1 MYQFKTKLLA
11 LLMLA
16 GCVATEE
23 PPKEEAARNE
33 QPALAEWQWADGEM
47 PWSTWDES
55 LFARA
60 QREDNPILVYLAA
73 PGCEGL
79 FPAPTP
85 ALRQLVA
92 EKFVSVQVD
101 PFKRPD
107 IARRYDSG
115 GWPAL
120 VVSLPDGRVFARA
133 VDIPPANV
141 ESYLRRLRTA
151 YEEKRAVLVAKV
163 QRAATRSKVER
174 PFAID
179 GVYRACEAAFD
190 SAHGGFGGPTKFLE
204 TSVLRFLL
212 TYAEARGAEP
222 ARQMALA
229 SLDAVLASPLGD
241 SGGFR
246 PYSYAPDWS
255 APASERDAL
264 DQAAMLHLLL
274 EANQPRYAE
283 SVRALLDFV
292 EDALFDAAEGAFR
305 GRQVMADTWW
315 TDPTLYADR
324 QAALIRAY
332 LAAAAALGDERA
344 AQVAL
349 QAGDALVSRCID
361 GRGQVRHVCD
371 SQAEGSVWP
380 ARRSSLGGIDSV
392 GVGRVEWGGAICRSR
407 RAGCAI
413 YGTIVRPPRT
423 DLGPLTHR
431 GKAIALQFYGRQ
443 GRAERVAA
451 LARRAAAVAGRPVER
466 IARGRGPCCSTA
478 RRYENFGDRCHGLFR
493 PYSAFLGRENRVDGL
508 WPSARCRGHSLSPGR
523 FSRPQVRDSH
533 SSPNWLQ
540 IG

>member
-1 MYQFKTKLLA
+1 MCQSKAKLLA
-11 LLMLA
+11 LLLLA

-23 PPKEEAARNE
+23 LPQEVVRSE

-47 PWSTWDES
+47 PWGTWDES

-60 QREDNPILVYLAA
+60 QSEDDPILVYLAA
-73 PGCEGL
+73 PGYEGL

-92 EKFVSVQVD
+92 EKFVSVRVD

-120 VVSLPDGRVFARA
+120 VMALPDGRVFARA

-151 YEEKRAVLVAKV
+151 YGEKREILVAKV
-163 QRAATRSKVER
+163 QRAAARPKSEK

-179 GVYRACEAAFD
+179 AVYRACAAAFD

-204 TSVLRFLL
+204 TSTLRFLL
-212 TYAEARGAEP
+212 TYAETRGAAP

-229 SLDAVLASPLGD
+229 SLEAVLASPLSD

-246 PYSYAPDWS
+246 AYSYAPDWS

-274 EANQPRYAE
+274 EADQSHYAE
-283 SVRALLDFV
+283 STRALLGFV
-292 EDALFDAAEGAFR
+292 EGTLFDAAEGAFR
-305 GRQVMADTWW
+305 GRQVMAGTWW

-332 LAAAAALGDERA
+332 LAAAAVLGDDRA

-349 QAGDALVSRCID
+349 QAGDTLINRCVD
-361 GRGQVRHVCD
+361 GRSRVLHVCD
-371 SQAEGSVWP
+371 SKAEGSAGLLVDQALAALALWELGKWSGE
-380 ARRSSLGGIDSV
+380 ARFTAAAEQVAHFMEQSYDRHA
-392 GVGRVEWGGAICRSR
+392 AI
-407 RAGCAI
+407 
-413 YGTIVRPPRT
+413 
-423 DLGPLTHR
+423 GPLPSR
-431 GKAIALQFYGRQ
+431 GKALALQLYGRQ
-443 GRAERVAA
+443 GRAQRVVA
-451 LARRAAAVAGRPVER
+451 LAGEPHLSQSPDRAHSAW
-466 IARGRGPCCSTA
+466 ARALLLYGPP
-478 RRYENFGDRCHGLFR
+478 L
-493 PYSAFLGRENRVDGL
+493 
-508 WPSARCRGHSLSPGR
+508 
-523 FSRPQVRDSH
+523 
-533 SSPNWLQ
+533 
-540 IG
+540 

>member
-1 MYQFKTKLLA
+1 MCQFKAKLLA

-16 GCVATEE
+16 GCAVPEE
-23 PPKEEAARNE
+23 PPQEEADRSE
-33 QPALAEWQWADGEM
+33 QPALVEWQWADGEL
-47 PWSTWDES
+47 PWGTWDES

-60 QREDNPILVYLAA
+60 QSEDNPILVYLAA

-120 VVSLPDGRVFARA
+120 VAALPDGRVFARA
-133 VDIPPANV
+133 VDIPPSNV

-163 QRAATRSKVER
+163 QRAAARPESEK

-179 GVYRACEAAFD
+179 DVYRACEASFD

-212 TYAEARGAEP
+212 VYAEARGTAS

-264 DQAAMLHLLL
+264 DQATMLHLLL
-274 EANQPRYAE
+274 EAGQPRYAE
-283 SVRALLDFV
+283 SARALLGFV
-292 EDALFDAAEGAFR
+292 EGTLFDKAEGVFR

-332 LAAAAALGDERA
+332 LAAATRLGDDRA

-349 QAGDALVSRCID
+349 QAGDALVNRCID
-361 GRGQVRHVCD
+361 GRGRVQHVCD
-371 SQAEGSVWP
+371 SEAEGSAGLLVDQALAALALWELGQWSGE
-380 ARRSSLGGIDSV
+380 ARFATAAEQV
-392 GVGRVEWGGAICRSR
+392 
-407 RAGCAI
+407 AGFMEQS
-413 YGTIVRPPRT
+413 Y
-423 DLGPLTHR
+423 DLPTAH
-431 GKAIALQFYGRQ
+431 GKALALQLYGRQ
-443 GRAERVAA
+443 GRAERVVA
-451 LARRAAAVAGRPVER
+451 LAGEPRL
-466 IARGRGPCCSTA
+466 SQ
-478 RRYENFGDRCHGLFR
+478 
-493 PYSAFLGRENRVDGL
+493 
-508 WPSARCRGHSLSPGR
+508 SPGR
-523 FSRPQVRDSH
+523 AH
-533 SSPNWLQ
+533 SSWARALLLYGPPL
-540 IG
+540 

>member
-1 MYQFKTKLLA
+1 MCQSKAKLLA

-16 GCVATEE
+16 GCAVTEE
-23 PPKEEAARNE
+23 SPQDEVRSER
-33 QPALAEWQWADGEM
+33 PALAEWQWADGEM

-79 FPAPTP
+79 FPVPTP
-85 ALRQLVA
+85 VLRQLVT

-120 VVSLPDGRVFARA
+120 VVALPDGRVFARA

-141 ESYLRRLRTA
+141 EPYLRRLRTA
-151 YEEKRAVLVAKV
+151 YEEKREVLVAKV
-163 QRAATRSKVER
+163 QRAAARPEVER

-179 GVYRACEAAFD
+179 GVYRACAAAFD
-190 SAHGGFGGPTKFLE
+190 SDHGGFGGPTKFLE

-212 TYAEARGAEP
+212 DYAEARGAES

-241 SGGFR
+241 GGGFR
-246 PYSYAPDWS
+246 AYSHTPDWS

-274 EANQPRYAE
+274 EADQPRYAE
-283 SVRALLDFV
+283 SVKALLGFI
-292 EDALFDAAEGAFR
+292 EGTLFDKAEGAFR
-305 GRQVMADTWW
+305 GRQVMAGTWW
-315 TDPTLYADR
+315 TDPALYADR

-332 LAAAAALGDERA
+332 LAAATTLGDERT

-349 QAGDALVSRCID
+349 QAGDALIDRCVD
-361 GRGQVRHVCD
+361 GRGRVQHVCD
-371 SQAEGSVWP
+371 PGSEGSAGLLGDQALAALALWELGEWSGE
-380 ARRSSLGGIDSV
+380 ARFAATADQVARFTEQSYDRL
-392 GVGRVEWGGAICRSR
+392 A
-407 RAGCAI
+407 
-413 YGTIVRPPRT
+413 
-423 DLGPLTHR
+423 DLGPLPHR
-431 GKAIALQFYGRQ
+431 DKALALQLYGRQ

-451 LARRAAAVAGRPVER
+451 LAGEPRLSQSPDRVHSAWARALLLY
-466 IARGRGPCCSTA
+466 GPP
-478 RRYENFGDRCHGLFR
+478 L
-493 PYSAFLGRENRVDGL
+493 
-508 WPSARCRGHSLSPGR
+508 
-523 FSRPQVRDSH
+523 
-533 SSPNWLQ
+533 
-540 IG
+540 

>member
-1 MYQFKTKLLA
+1 MNLYLRA
-11 LLMLA
+11 LKAKMIPYW
-16 GCVATEE
+16 CIW
-23 PPKEEAARNE
+23 PPRDAR
-33 QPALAEWQWADGEM
+33 
-47 PWSTWDES
+47 
-55 LFARA
+55 
-60 QREDNPILVYLAA
+60 
-73 PGCEGL
+73 GL
-79 FPAPTP
+79 FPTPTP

-107 IARRYDSG
+107 IARHYDSG

-120 VVSLPDGRVFARA
+120 VVALPDGRVFARA

-141 ESYLRRLRTA
+141 ESYLRRLRMA
-151 YEEKRAVLVAKV
+151 YEEKREVIIAKV

-179 GVYRACEAAFD
+179 GVYHACETSFD
-190 SAHGGFGGPTKFLE
+190 SAYGGFGGPTKFLE
-204 TSVLRFLL
+204 PSVLRFLL
-212 TYAEARGAEP
+212 AYAEARGVES

-229 SLDAVLASPLGD
+229 SLDAVLASPLVD

-274 EANQPRYAE
+274 EADQLRYAE
-283 SVRALLDFV
+283 SVRALLGFV
-292 EDALFDAAEGAFR
+292 EGTLFDKVEGAFR

-324 QAALIRAY
+324 QAALIRAC

-349 QAGDALVSRCID
+349 QAGDALINRCID
-361 GRGQVRHVCD
+361 NRGRVRHVCD
-371 SQAEGSVWP
+371 SETEDSAGLLVDQALAALALWELGEWSGE
-380 ARRSSLGGIDSV
+380 ARFAAAAEQVARFMEQSYDRL
-392 GVGRVEWGGAICRSR
+392 A
-407 RAGCAI
+407 
-413 YGTIVRPPRT
+413 

-443 GRAERVAA
+443 GRAERVVA
-451 LARRAAAVAGRPVER
+451 LAGEPHL
-466 IARGRGPCCSTA
+466 SQ
-478 RRYENFGDRCHGLFR
+478 
-493 PYSAFLGRENRVDGL
+493 
-508 WPSARCRGHSLSPGR
+508 SPGR
-523 FSRPQVRDSH
+523 AH
-533 SSPNWLQ
+533 SSWARALLLYGPPL
-540 IG
+540 

>member
-1 MYQFKTKLLA
+1 MYQFKAKLLA
-11 LLMLA
+11 LLVLA
-16 GCVATEE
+16 GCAATEE
-23 PPKEEAARNE
+23 VPQEEVVRSE
-33 QPALAEWQWADGEM
+33 RPVLAEWQWVDGEL
-47 PWSTWDES
+47 PWGTWDES

-60 QREDNPILVYLAA
+60 QSGDNPILVYLAA

-79 FPAPTP
+79 FPTPTP

-107 IARRYDSG
+107 IAQHYDSG

-120 VVSLPDGRVFARA
+120 VVALPDGQVFARA

-151 YEEKRAVLVAKV
+151 YEEKREVIVAKV
-163 QRAATRSKVER
+163 QRTTARPKVEK
-174 PFAID
+174 PVAID

-204 TSVLRFLL
+204 TSTLRFLL
-212 TYAEARGAEP
+212 TYAEARGAAP

-229 SLDAVLASPLGD
+229 SLDAVLASPLGN

-246 PYSYAPDWS
+246 AYSYTPDWS
-255 APASERDAL
+255 APAGERDAL

-274 EANQPRYAE
+274 EADQPHYAE
-283 SVRALLDFV
+283 SARALLGFV
-292 EDALFDAAEGAFR
+292 EGTLFDKAEGAFC

-349 QAGDALVSRCID
+349 QAGDALINRCID
-361 GRGQVRHVCD
+361 GRGRVRHVCD
-371 SQAEGSVWP
+371 SETEGSVGLLVDQALAALALWELGEWSGE
-380 ARRSSLGGIDSV
+380 ARFAAAAEQVARFMEQSYDRL
-392 GVGRVEWGGAICRSR
+392 A
-407 RAGCAI
+407 
-413 YGTIVRPPRT
+413 

-451 LARRAAAVAGRPVER
+451 LASEPHL
-466 IARGRGPCCSTA
+466 SQ
-478 RRYENFGDRCHGLFR
+478 
-493 PYSAFLGRENRVDGL
+493 
-508 WPSARCRGHSLSPGR
+508 SPGR
-523 FSRPQVRDSH
+523 AH
-533 SSPNWLQ
+533 SSWARSLLLYGSPL
-540 IG
+540 

>member
-1 MYQFKTKLLA
+1 MCQSKAKLLA
-11 LLMLA
+11 LLLLA
-16 GCVATEE
+16 GCAATEE
-23 PPKEEAARNE
+23 PPQEVARSE
-33 QPALAEWQWADGEM
+33 QPTLAEWQWADAKL
-47 PWSTWDES
+47 PWGTWDDS

-60 QREDNPILVYLAA
+60 QREDKPILVYLAA

-85 ALRQLVA
+85 ALRQLIA

-120 VVSLPDGRVFARA
+120 VAALPDRRVFARA

-151 YEEKRAVLVAKV
+151 YEEKREVIVAKV
-163 QRAATRSKVER
+163 QRATVRPKVEK
-174 PFAID
+174 PVAID
-179 GVYRACEAAFD
+179 AVYRACAAAFD

-204 TSVLRFLL
+204 TSTLRFLL
-212 TYAEARGAEP
+212 VYAEARDVAP

-246 PYSYAPDWS
+246 PYSYTPDWS

-274 EANQPRYAE
+274 EADQPRYAE
-283 SVRALLDFV
+283 SARALLGFV
-292 EDALFDAAEGAFR
+292 EGMLFDADEGAFR
-305 GRQVMADTWW
+305 GRQVMADIWW

-332 LAAAAALGDERA
+332 LAAAAALDDDRV

-349 QAGDALVSRCID
+349 QAGDTLISRCID
-361 GRGQVRHVCD
+361 NGGRVLHVCD
-371 SQAEGSVWP
+371 SEAEGSVGLLDDQALVALALWELGEWSGE
-380 ARRSSLGGIDSV
+380 ARFATAAEQVAHFMEQSYDHS
-392 GVGRVEWGGAICRSR
+392 A
-407 RAGCAI
+407 
-413 YGTIVRPPRT
+413 TI
-423 DLGPLTHR
+423 GPLSHHDKTL
-431 GKAIALQFYGRQ
+431 ALQLYRRQ
-443 GRAERVAA
+443 GRAERVVA
-451 LARRAAAVAGRPVER
+451 LADKPRLVQ
-466 IARGRGPCCSTA
+466 
-478 RRYENFGDRCHGLFR
+478 
-493 PYSAFLGRENRVDGL
+493 
-508 WPSARCRGHSLSPGR
+508 SPGR
-523 FSRPQVRDSH
+523 AH
-533 SSPNWLQ
+533 SAWARALLLYGPPL
-540 IG
+540 

>member
-1 MYQFKTKLLA
+1 MYQFKAKLLV

-16 GCVATEE
+16 GCAATEE
-23 PPKEEAARNE
+23 PPQEVVRSER
-33 QPALAEWQWADGEM
+33 PALAEWQWADGEL
-47 PWSTWDES
+47 PWGTWDES

-60 QREDNPILVYLAA
+60 QRADKPILVYLAA

-107 IARRYDSG
+107 IARHYDSG

-120 VVSLPDGRVFARA
+120 VVTLPDGRVFARA

-141 ESYLRRLRTA
+141 EPYLRRLHTA
-151 YEEKRAVLVAKV
+151 YEEKREIIVAKV

-179 GVYRACEAAFD
+179 AVYRTCVAAFD
-190 SAHGGFGGPTKFLE
+190 STHGGFGGPTKFLE

-212 TYAEARGAEP
+212 AYAEARDAAP

-241 SGGFR
+241 NGGFR
-246 PYSYAPDWS
+246 AYSYTPDWS

-274 EANQPRYAE
+274 EADQPRYAE
-283 SVRALLDFV
+283 SAKALLGFV
-292 EDALFDAAEGAFR
+292 EGALFDAAEGAFR

-332 LAAAAALGDERA
+332 LVVATALGDERA
-344 AQVAL
+344 ALVAL
-349 QAGDALVSRCID
+349 QAGDALIDRCID
-361 GRGQVRHVCD
+361 GHGQVQHVCD
-371 SQAEGSVWP
+371 SETEGSVGLLVDQALAALALWELGEWSGE
-380 ARRSSLGGIDSV
+380 ARF
-392 GVGRVEWGGAICRSR
+392 
-407 RAGCAI
+407 
-413 YGTIVRPPRT
+413 GTAAEQVAHFMEQSYDRPST
-423 DLGPLTHR
+423 LGPLSHH
-431 GKAIALQFYGRQ
+431 GKALALQFYGRQ
-443 GRAERVAA
+443 GRAERVVA
-451 LARRAAAVAGRPVER
+451 LAGESRLAQSPSRA
-466 IARGRGPCCSTA
+466 
-478 RRYENFGDRCHGLFR
+478 
-493 PYSAFLGRENRVDGL
+493 
-508 WPSARCRGHSLSPGR
+508 
-523 FSRPQVRDSH
+523 H
-533 SSPNWLQ
+533 SSWARAMLLYGPPL
-540 IG
+540 

>member
-1 MYQFKTKLLA
+1 
-11 LLMLA
+11 MLA
-16 GCVATEE
+16 GCAVPEE
-23 PPKEEAARNE
+23 PPKEEVVRSE
-33 QPALAEWQWADGEM
+33 QPTLAAWQWADGEL
-47 PWSTWDES
+47 PWGTWDES

-60 QREDNPILVYLAA
+60 QSEDKPILVYLAA

-79 FPAPTP
+79 FPAPTS

-120 VVSLPDGRVFARA
+120 VVALPDGRVFARA

-141 ESYLRRLRTA
+141 EPYLRRLHTA
-151 YEEKRAVLVAKV
+151 YEEKREVLVAKV
-163 QRAATRSKVER
+163 QRAARPKVEKSV
-174 PFAID
+174 AID
-179 GVYRACEAAFD
+179 AVYRACAVAFD
-190 SAHGGFGGPTKFLE
+190 SVHGGFGGPTKFLE

-212 TYAEARGAEP
+212 AYAETRGVEP

-246 PYSYAPDWS
+246 PYSYTPDWS

-274 EANQPRYAE
+274 EADQPRYAE
-283 SVRALLDFV
+283 SVRALLGFV
-292 EDALFDAAEGAFR
+292 EGTLFDAAEGEFR
-305 GRQVMADTWW
+305 GRQVMASSGTTWW

-332 LAAAAALGDERA
+332 LAAATALGDERV

-349 QAGDALVSRCID
+349 QAGDALIDRCID

-371 SQAEGSVWP
+371 PEAEGSAGLLVDQALASLALWELGEWSGEARFATAAEQVVRFMEQSYDQP
-380 ARRSSLGGIDSV
+380 AVL
-392 GVGRVEWGGAICRSR
+392 A
-407 RAGCAI
+407 
-413 YGTIVRPPRT
+413 
-423 DLGPLTHR
+423 PLSHH
-431 GKAIALQFYGRQ
+431 GKALALQLYGRQ
-443 GRAERVAA
+443 GRAERVVA
-451 LARRAAAVAGRPVER
+451 LAGEPLLAQSPDRA
-466 IARGRGPCCSTA
+466 
-478 RRYENFGDRCHGLFR
+478 
-493 PYSAFLGRENRVDGL
+493 
-508 WPSARCRGHSLSPGR
+508 HSLWARALLLYGP
-523 FSRPQVRDSH
+523 P
-533 SSPNWLQ
+533 L
-540 IG
+540 

>member
-1 MYQFKTKLLA
+1 MCQFKAKLLA
-11 LLMLA
+11 LLVLA
-16 GCVATEE
+16 GCAATEE
-23 PPKEEAARNE
+23 VPQEEAVRSE
-33 QPALAEWQWADGEM
+33 RPALAEWQWADGEL
-47 PWSTWDES
+47 PWGTWDES
-55 LFARA
+55 LFVRA
-60 QREDNPILVYLAA
+60 QSEDNPILVYLAA

-120 VVSLPDGRVFARA
+120 VVALPDGQVFARA

-151 YEEKRAVLVAKV
+151 YEEKREVIVAKV
-163 QRAATRSKVER
+163 QRAADRSKVER

-204 TSVLRFLL
+204 TSTLRFLL
-212 TYAEARGAEP
+212 TYAEARGVES

-229 SLDAVLASPLGD
+229 SLDAVLASPLGN

-246 PYSYAPDWS
+246 AYSYTPDWS
-255 APASERDAL
+255 APAGERDAL

-274 EANQPRYAE
+274 EADQPHYAE
-283 SVRALLDFV
+283 SARALLGFV
-292 EDALFDAAEGAFR
+292 EGTLFDKAEGAFC

-349 QAGDALVSRCID
+349 QAGDALISRCID
-361 GRGQVRHVCD
+361 GLGQVRHVCD
-371 SQAEGSVWP
+371 SQAEGSVGLLVDQALAALALWELGEWSGE
-380 ARRSSLGGIDSV
+380 ARFAAAAEQVARFMEQSYDRL
-392 GVGRVEWGGAICRSR
+392 A
-407 RAGCAI
+407 
-413 YGTIVRPPRT
+413 

-443 GRAERVAA
+443 GRAERVVA
-451 LARRAAAVAGRPVER
+451 LAGEPHL
-466 IARGRGPCCSTA
+466 SQ
-478 RRYENFGDRCHGLFR
+478 
-493 PYSAFLGRENRVDGL
+493 
-508 WPSARCRGHSLSPGR
+508 SPGR
-523 FSRPQVRDSH
+523 AH
-533 SSPNWLQ
+533 SSWARALLLYGPPL
-540 IG
+540 

>member
-1 MYQFKTKLLA
+1 MYQFKAKLLT

-16 GCVATEE
+16 GCAATEE
-23 PPKEEAARNE
+23 PPQEVVRSE
-33 QPALAEWQWADGEM
+33 QLALAEWQWADGEL
-47 PWSTWDES
+47 PWGTWDES
-55 LFARA
+55 LFTRA
-60 QREDNPILVYLAA
+60 QRADKPILVYLAA

-107 IARRYDSG
+107 IARHYDSG

-120 VVSLPDGRVFARA
+120 VVALPDGRVFARA

-141 ESYLRRLRTA
+141 EPYLRRLHTA
-151 YEEKRAVLVAKV
+151 YEEKREVIVAKV
-163 QRAATRSKVER
+163 QRAAARPEVET

-179 GVYRACEAAFD
+179 AVYRTCAAAFD
-190 SAHGGFGGPTKFLE
+190 SVHGGFGGPTKFLE

-212 TYAEARGAEP
+212 AYAEARDAAP

-241 SGGFR
+241 NGGFR
-246 PYSYAPDWS
+246 AYSHTPDWS

-274 EANQPRYAE
+274 EAAQPRYAE
-283 SVRALLDFV
+283 SAKALLGFV
-292 EDALFDAAEGAFR
+292 EDALFDAAEGVFR

-332 LAAAAALGDERA
+332 LAAATDLNDDRA

-349 QAGDALVSRCID
+349 QAGDALIDRCID
-361 GRGQVRHVCD
+361 DRGQVQHVCD
-371 SQAEGSVWP
+371 SEAEGSAGLLVDQALAALALWELGEWSGEARFTTVAEQVAHFMEQSYDRP
-380 ARRSSLGGIDSV
+380 AALD
-392 GVGRVEWGGAICRSR
+392 
-407 RAGCAI
+407 
-413 YGTIVRPPRT
+413 
-423 DLGPLTHR
+423 PLSHH
-431 GKAIALQFYGRQ
+431 GKALALQLYGRQ
-443 GRAERVAA
+443 GHAERVAA
-451 LARRAAAVAGRPVER
+451 LAGESRLSQSPSRA
-466 IARGRGPCCSTA
+466 
-478 RRYENFGDRCHGLFR
+478 
-493 PYSAFLGRENRVDGL
+493 
-508 WPSARCRGHSLSPGR
+508 
-523 FSRPQVRDSH
+523 H
-533 SSPNWLQ
+533 SSWARAMLLYGPPL
-540 IG
+540 

>member
-1 MYQFKTKLLA
+1 MCQSKAKLLV
-11 LLMLA
+11 LLLLA
-16 GCVATEE
+16 GCAATEE
-23 PPKEEAARNE
+23 PPQEMVRSER
-33 QPALAEWQWADGEM
+33 PTLAEWQWADGEM
-47 PWSTWDES
+47 PWGTWDES

-60 QREDNPILVYLAA
+60 QSEDDPILVYLAA

-107 IARRYDSG
+107 IAQHYDSG

-120 VVSLPDGRVFARA
+120 VVALPDGRVFARA

-151 YEEKRAVLVAKV
+151 YEEKREVLVAKV
-163 QRAATRSKVER
+163 QRAAARPEVER
-174 PFAID
+174 PFSID
-179 GVYRACEAAFD
+179 GVYRACAAAFD
-190 SAHGGFGGPTKFLE
+190 SDHGGFGGPTKFLE

-212 TYAEARGAEP
+212 AYAEARGTAS

-255 APASERDAL
+255 APASERDAR

-274 EANQPRYAE
+274 EADQPRYAE
-283 SVRALLDFV
+283 AVRALIGFV
-292 EDALFDAAEGAFR
+292 EGTLFDKAEGAFH
-305 GRQVMADTWW
+305 GRQVMADPSASSGTTWW
-315 TDPTLYADR
+315 TDPVLYADR

-332 LAAAAALGDERA
+332 LAAAAALGDERT

-349 QAGDALVSRCID
+349 QAGDALIDRCVDSR
-361 GRGQVRHVCD
+361 GRVRHVCD
-371 SQAEGSVWP
+371 SEAEGS
-380 ARRSSLGGIDSV
+380 AGLLGDQALAALALWELG
-392 GVGRVEWGGAICRSR
+392 EWSGE
-407 RAGCAI
+407 
-413 YGTIVRPPRT
+413 VRFAAAAEQVAHFMEQSYDRLADRGPLPPR
-423 DLGPLTHR
+423 D
-431 GKAIALQFYGRQ
+431 KALALQFYGRLSAELKSKQ

-451 LARRAAAVAGRPVER
+451 LAGEPHLAQSPDRA
-466 IARGRGPCCSTA
+466 
-478 RRYENFGDRCHGLFR
+478 
-493 PYSAFLGRENRVDGL
+493 
-508 WPSARCRGHSLSPGR
+508 
-523 FSRPQVRDSH
+523 H
-533 SSPNWLQ
+533 SSWARALLLYGPPL
-540 IG
+540 

>member
-1 MYQFKTKLLA
+1 MYQFKAKLLA

-16 GCVATEE
+16 GCAATEE
-23 PPKEEAARNE
+23 PPQEAVRSE
-33 QPALAEWQWADGEM
+33 RPALAEWQWADGEM
-47 PWSTWDES
+47 PWNTWDES

-107 IARRYDSG
+107 IARHYDSG

-120 VVSLPDGRVFARA
+120 VVALPDGRVFARA

-141 ESYLRRLRTA
+141 EPYLRRLRMA

-163 QRAATRSKVER
+163 QRAAARPEVER

-179 GVYRACEAAFD
+179 DVYRACAAAFD

-204 TSVLRFLL
+204 ISVLRFLL
-212 TYAEARGAEP
+212 VYAEARDAAP

-246 PYSYAPDWS
+246 AYSYSPDWS

-274 EANQPRYAE
+274 EADQPHYAE
-283 SVRALLDFV
+283 SARALLGFV
-292 EDALFDAAEGAFR
+292 EGELFDAAEGAFR
-305 GRQVMADTWW
+305 GRQVMAGTWW

-349 QAGDALVSRCID
+349 QAGDALINRCID
-361 GRGQVRHVCD
+361 NRGRVQHVCA
-371 SQAEGSVWP
+371 SEAEGSVGLLVDQALAALALWELGEWSGEVRFATAAEQVARFMEQSYDRP
-380 ARRSSLGGIDSV
+380 A
-392 GVGRVEWGGAICRSR
+392 A
-407 RAGCAI
+407 
-413 YGTIVRPPRT
+413 
-423 DLGPLTHR
+423 LGPLSHR
-431 GKAIALQFYGRQ
+431 GKALALQLYGRQ
-443 GRAERVAA
+443 GRAERVVA
-451 LARRAAAVAGRPVER
+451 LVGEPHLAQA
-466 IARGRGPCCSTA
+466 
-478 RRYENFGDRCHGLFR
+478 
-493 PYSAFLGRENRVDGL
+493 
-508 WPSARCRGHSLSPGR
+508 PGR
-523 FSRPQVRDSH
+523 AH
-533 SSPNWLQ
+533 SSWARALLLYGPPL
-540 IG
+540 

>member
-1 MYQFKTKLLA
+1 MYQFKAKLLA
-11 LLMLA
+11 LLVLA
-16 GCVATEE
+16 GCAATEE
-23 PPKEEAARNE
+23 PPQEVARSE
-33 QPALAEWQWADGEM
+33 QPALAEWQWTDGEM
-47 PWSTWDES
+47 PWGTWDES

-60 QREDNPILVYLAA
+60 QSEDNPILVYLAA

-85 ALRQLVA
+85 ALRQLVVD
-92 EKFVSVQVD
+92 KFVSVQVD

-107 IARRYDSG
+107 IAQHYDSG

-120 VVSLPDGRVFARA
+120 VVALPDGRVFARA

-163 QRAATRSKVER
+163 QRAAARSKVER

-212 TYAEARGAEP
+212 VYAEARGTAS

-246 PYSYAPDWS
+246 AYSYAPDWS

-274 EANQPRYAE
+274 EADQPHYAE
-283 SVRALLDFV
+283 SAKAILSFV
-292 EDALFDAAEGAFR
+292 EGSLFDAAEGAFR

-349 QAGDALVSRCID
+349 QGGDALISRCID
-361 GRGQVRHVCD
+361 GRGRVRHVCD
-371 SQAEGSVWP
+371 SQAEGSVGLLVDQALAALTLWELGEWSGE
-380 ARRSSLGGIDSV
+380 ARFAAAAEQVARFMEQSYDRL
-392 GVGRVEWGGAICRSR
+392 A
-407 RAGCAI
+407 
-413 YGTIVRPPRT
+413 

-451 LARRAAAVAGRPVER
+451 LASEPHL
-466 IARGRGPCCSTA
+466 SQ
-478 RRYENFGDRCHGLFR
+478 
-493 PYSAFLGRENRVDGL
+493 
-508 WPSARCRGHSLSPGR
+508 SPGR
-523 FSRPQVRDSH
+523 AH
-533 SSPNWLQ
+533 SSWARALLLYGPPL
-540 IG
+540 